1 MIVYLDMLFMINFII
16 DYILAYSTSK
26 ATYFFT
32 SKKRLVLSSLA
43 GGIYSVFMFEK
54 KLSMLYSPPFK
65 ILFSFIIIF
74 IAFKI
79 KNIKGFLRILA
90 NYYTIAFAVCGT
102 AIFIN
107 YFFGVVKM
115 KDGLFYFA
123 NNSYLLIP
131 AAVISCVIIV
141 YALKIINKNNIK
153 DRNKIR
159 VEIYMENKSATVTG
173 ITDTGN
179 MLLDPIT
186 LYPVIVVDYNSI
198 SSILPEG
205 IYEFI
210 KAENDLNTV
219 ISRKY
224 INKIRLIPY
233 SSVGVSSVLKGFKP
247 DLVIIRDK
255 EDKIL
260 KDVIIAV
267 SYKNLSENNEFSAIF
282 NPQF

>member
-1 MIVYLDMLFMINFII
+1 VIVYADILFMINFII

-26 ATYFFT
+26 ATYSFT

-54 KLSMLYSPPFK
+54 KLSFIYSPPFK
-65 ILFSFIIIF
+65 IVFSFIIIF
-74 IAFKI
+74 ISFEI
-79 KNIKGFLRILA
+79 KNIKGFLKLLA
-90 NYYTIAFAVCGT
+90 NYYIIAFAVCGT
-102 AIFIN
+102 VVFIN
-107 YFFGVVKM
+107 YFFGVIKM

-131 AAVISCVIIV
+131 AAVISCAVIV
-141 YALKIINKNNIK
+141 YVLKIINKNNIRSK
-153 DRNKIR
+153 NKVKI
-159 VEIYMENKSATVTG
+159 EIYMENKSVAVTG
-173 ITDTGN
+173 IMDTGN
-179 MLLDPIT
+179 LLLDPIT
-186 LYPVIVVDYNSI
+186 LYPVIVVDYKSI
-198 SSILPEG
+198 STILPEG
-205 IYEFI
+205 IYDFI
-210 KAENDLNTV
+210 KEENSLNTV

-233 SSVGVSSVLKGFKP
+233 SAAGASSVLTGFKP

-267 SYKNLSENNEFSAIF
+267 SYKNLSENNEFSAIL

>member
-1 MIVYLDMLFMINFII
+1 VIVYADILFMINFII

-26 ATYFFT
+26 ATYSFT

-54 KLSMLYSPPFK
+54 KLSFIYSPPFK
-65 ILFSFIIIF
+65 IVFSFIIIF
-74 IAFKI
+74 ISFEI
-79 KNIKGFLRILA
+79 KNIKGFLKLLA
-90 NYYTIAFAVCGT
+90 NYYIIAFAVCGT
-102 AIFIN
+102 VVFIN
-107 YFFGVVKM
+107 YFFGVIKM

-131 AAVISCVIIV
+131 AAVISCAVIV
-141 YALKIINKNNIK
+141 YVLKIINKNNIRSK
-153 DRNKIR
+153 NKVKI
-159 VEIYMENKSATVTG
+159 EIYMENKSVAVTG
-173 ITDTGN
+173 IMDTGN
-179 MLLDPIT
+179 LLLDPIT
-186 LYPVIVVDYNSI
+186 LYPVIVVDYKSI
-198 SSILPEG
+198 STILPEG
-205 IYEFI
+205 IYDFI
-210 KAENDLNTV
+210 KEENSLNTV

-233 SSVGVSSVLKGFKP
+233 SAVGASSVLKGFKP

-267 SYKNLSENNEFSAIF
+267 S
-282 NPQF
+282 